1 MVSASC
7 MPHEMSRAPRQKPQI
22 YPDTTATTT
31 ATTAICYGYR
41 RKQVTRCSGY
51 FMGAHM
57 KYLPKQS
64 QQGLID
70 SEVWETIFHG
80 CRGRVS
86 FQCSINKSAVVW
98 QNEERLSVKW
108 SSFQLTHYLINYLL
122 VSQKIF
128 AVRWKTNSFV
138 DEVKE
143 KDIAFLQGNFGN
155 VRCSK
160 TQKV

>member
-1 MVSASC
+1 MQLLEKYGQC
-7 MPHEMSRAPRQKPQI
+7 FMYAPWNVPSTYNCRQKPQI

-108 SSFQLTHYLINYLL
+108 SSFQLTHYLIYLCHKKF
-122 VSQKIF
+122 SQSGGKPTPNL
-128 AVRWKTNSFV
+128 WTK
-138 DEVKE
+138 
-143 KDIAFLQGNFGN
+143 
-155 VRCSK
+155 
-160 TQKV
+160 